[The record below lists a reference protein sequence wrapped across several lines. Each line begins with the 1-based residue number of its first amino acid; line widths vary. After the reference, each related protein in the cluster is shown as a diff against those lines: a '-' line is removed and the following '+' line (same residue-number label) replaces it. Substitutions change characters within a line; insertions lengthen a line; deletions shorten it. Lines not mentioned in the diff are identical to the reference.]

1 MARIEIKEIEWRSN
15 MKNQYNAV
23 HVESITAQP
32 IVYMRQV
39 GPYGG
44 TQNVQ
49 LMENMKQWIRN
60 HNLWNE
66 TGTLYGIAQD
76 NPAITPPE
84 KCRYDVCFVTE
95 TGLQDDMIQRGTL
108 PPGVYVVFE
117 ILHTAD
123 EVNRFWGTI
132 GDVLAQEKRQIDESR
147 PVLERY
153 QIGLVEKGFCE
164 FCVPVLSAVL
174 EAEIQEIM
182 PPLY

>member
-1 MARIEIKEIEWRSN
+1 MQA
-15 MKNQYNAV
+15 

-32 IVYMRQV
+32 IVYMRQI

-44 TQNVQ
+44 AQNFQ

-66 TGTLYGIAQD
+66 TGTIYGIAQD
-76 NPAITPPE
+76 NAAVTSPE

-95 TGLQDDMIQRGTL
+95 TDFKDDTIHHGTL
-108 PPGVYVVFE
+108 PPGAYLVFE
-117 ILHTAD
+117 VLHTVD
-123 EVNRFWGTI
+123 EVKRFWGTI

-153 QIGLVEKGFCE
+153 QIGLVEKGYCE
-164 FCVPVLSAVL
+164 FCIPVLS
-174 EAEIQEIM
+174 
-182 PPLY
+182 